1 MLNLTE
7 KLKTNLNNATTQV
20 KWCGINVVKQN
31 EYDSSKHLEHKRDKL
46 AHGWTDVWQKIK

>member
-1 MLNLTE
+1 M
-7 KLKTNLNNATTQV
+7 KTNLNNATTQV
-20 KWCGINVVKQN
+20 KSCGINVVKQN